1 MKKLF
6 KFYVN
11 KIIQIFVLGSLVL
24 SILVAIALAWLWPRY
39 DYLPAEPL
47 TFSLERF
54 TDGPIV
60 DISLSDKLTSLAE
73 QEGYININGPSIIAV
88 PDWVENPLGKY
99 YLYFSHHK
107 GDSIRLAYADQIG
120 GPWKV
125 YEPGALTLQAS
136 GFPTEAI
143 PNLSLEEGIKELW
156 DRVSIYLF
164 RDSFLAV
171 YQSLV
176 TDQALRRAR
185 GVVPSQTHK
194 AHIASPDIVVDRVNK
209 QLVMFFHGQRDSL
222 SQVSGVAVSSDG
234 LNFKV
239 LENRIGG
246 VYLRSFEYQNKYYFL
261 AAPGILYR
269 SDSLVGNYEP
279 RHKSLFG
286 TDVRHTAVSLEGN
299 KLTLVFSR
307 AGDAP
312 ERLLLSTLDLS
323 SSNWDDWT
331 PTQAVEIM
339 RAEKSW
345 EGADL
350 PALKSLRGEST
361 LRSNDLRDP
370 DLFVDQDGQKY
381 LLYVGGGEQA
391 IGIVRLADRL

>member
-1 MKKLF
+1 
-6 KFYVN
+6 
-11 KIIQIFVLGSLVL
+11 
-24 SILVAIALAWLWPRY
+24 
-39 DYLPAEPL
+39 
-47 TFSLERF
+47 
-54 TDGPIV
+54 
-60 DISLSDKLTSLAE
+60 
-73 QEGYININGPSIIAV
+73 
-88 PDWVENPLGKY
+88 
-99 YLYFSHHK
+99 
-107 GDSIRLAYADQIG
+107 
-120 GPWKV
+120 
-125 YEPGALTLQAS
+125 
-136 GFPTEAI
+136 
-143 PNLSLEEGIKELW
+143 
-156 DRVSIYLF
+156 
-164 RDSFLAV
+164 
-171 YQSLV
+171 
-176 TDQALRRAR
+176 
-185 GVVPSQTHK
+185 
-194 AHIASPDIVVDRVNK
+194 
-209 QLVMFFHGQRDSL
+209 MFFHGQRDSL